1 MDYLVTAIITT
12 HHREA
17 KIIERALRSVLQQTY
32 KNIEVIIVNDA
43 PNFSGNSN
51 IEKMLKQYSSYPIRY
66 VMNTRKAGA
75 CASRNMGIDLA
86 NGQFVALLDDD
97 DEWLPSKI
105 SDMILIMTDD
115 VGLVYSSYD
124 NIKSGKVYPRS
135 KTTTYDGNVH
145 EKLLYGNFIGGCSIP
160 LIRKSIICE
169 AGGFDENMPS
179 AQDIDAWL
187 RISKLCKVKYL
198 DKALVHYYVSDVA
211 ITSNING
218 RITGWERLIKKYE
231 TDFNEN
237 LDALCIWNYNIIETE
252 IAFGQF
258 KKAIKKYNE
267 VRKYMPYKQKCR
279 LLIYGITKYL
289 LVLTGLRKR

>member
-1 MDYLVTAIITT
+1 MNPLVTAIITT
-12 HHREA
+12 HCREA
-17 KIIERALRSVLQQTY
+17 KILERALKSTINQSY
-32 KNIEVIIVNDA
+32 KYMEVIIVNDA
-43 PNFSGNSN
+43 PNYSGNLE
-51 IEKMLKQYSSYPIRY
+51 IKKMLNKYSMFNIRY
-66 VMNTRKAGA
+66 IMNDSKPGA
-75 CASRNMGIDLA
+75 CASRNIGIDLA

-105 SDMILIMTDD
+105 SDMISIMTDD
-115 VGLVYSSYD
+115 IGLVYSSYD
-124 NIKSGKVYPRS
+124 NIKNGKVYPRS
-135 KTTTYDGNVH
+135 KITTYDGNVH

-211 ITSNING
+211 ITSNIDG
-218 RITGWERLIKKYE
+218 RIAGWERLIKKYE
-231 TDFNEN
+231 IDFNAN

-258 KKAIKKYNE
+258 KKAKHKFSHAKKYMTN
-267 VRKYMPYKQKCR
+267 KQKCR
-279 LLIYGITKYL
+279 LLLYGTIKYI
-289 LVLTGLRKR
+289 LVLTGFRKR